1 MEFPPPLPDT
11 PGQSNAIP
19 PDSWPRGGHAIP
31 ADELRSARR
40 HGCLIGCLSS
50 LVLFF
55 VFTVV
60 LPLVIAGTVA
70 REAFRS
76 VSRMNTESLF
86 GGDKN
91 NEDLGF
97 SGDASGLREV
107 LVDDYIPADAKDTS
121 ASASLAK
128 AVRIPLVGT
137 IDLGDDR
144 FGEEGATATA
154 LRSIR
159 RATEDIS
166 VDAILLLVDSGG
178 GGITASDILYDAL
191 VEFREAR
198 AGRRIVVLMGDMA
211 ASGAYYASLPA
222 DRIIAH
228 PTTITGSI
236 GVIMPSINVRRL
248 ADRLGIVD
256 DSIQSGANKAML
268 DPLRD
273 LTDEQRAML
282 QATVDELHA
291 RFTGLVSKH
300 RGIPPAEL
308 AAIADGR
315 IYTASQALDLKL
327 IDSLG
332 YLVDAEA
339 AVEEL
344 LETDNGVSFYEYEH
358 KLSLRDL
365 FATPSFWGAAL
376 QRVVPAALEAIPAR
390 PLAK

>member
-1 MEFPPPLPDT
+1 M
-11 PGQSNAIP
+11 
-19 PDSWPRGGHAIP
+19 
-31 ADELRSARR
+31 
-40 HGCLIGCLSS
+40 GCLSS
-50 LVLFF
+50 VVILF

-60 LPLVIAGTVA
+60 LPMLFVGAIARKASG
-70 REAFRS
+70 EF
-76 VSRMNTESLF
+76 SRLNTETIF
-86 GGDKN
+86 GDKGD
-91 NEDLGF
+91 EDSDF
-97 SGDASGLREV
+97 SGDAAGLREV
-107 LVDDYIPADAKDTS
+107 LIGDYIPEDAKDTS
-121 ASASLAK
+121 ASAPLAK
-128 AVRIPLVGT
+128 AIRIPLGGT
-137 IDLGDDR
+137 IDLGGDS
-144 FGEEGATATA
+144 FGEEGDTATA

-159 RATEDIS
+159 RATEDDS

-191 VEFREAR
+191 VKFREAR
-198 AGRRIVVLMGDMA
+198 EGRRIVVLMGDMA

-236 GVIMPSINVRRL
+236 GVILPSINVRQL

-256 DSIQSGANKAML
+256 NSIQSGANKTML

-300 RGIPPAEL
+300 RGIPPAEV
-308 AAIADGR
+308 AALADGR
-315 IYTASQALDLKL
+315 IYTARQALNLKL

-332 YLVDAEA
+332 YLADAEA

-344 LETDNGVSFYEYEH
+344 LDTDNGVSFYEYEH

-376 QRVVPAALEAIPAR
+376 QRALPAAFEAAPAR